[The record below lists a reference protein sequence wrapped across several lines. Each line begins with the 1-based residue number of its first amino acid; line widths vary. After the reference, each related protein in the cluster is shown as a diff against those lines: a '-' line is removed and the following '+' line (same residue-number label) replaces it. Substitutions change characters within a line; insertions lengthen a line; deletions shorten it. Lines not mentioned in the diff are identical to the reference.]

1 MTYFLSIKTYML
13 GPFFSQWQ
21 KIMASTIMVCLCL
34 LRLKDQLL
42 PSKHDPFPMGISL
55 NNPVSITVSLHWIHN
70 ISFIPKGRVDVL
82 IHQTGNNETA
92 E

>member
-1 MTYFLSIKTYML
+1 
-13 GPFFSQWQ
+13 
-21 KIMASTIMVCLCL
+21 MVCVCL

-55 NNPVSITVSLHWIHN
+55 NDPVSITVSLHWIHN

-82 IHQTGNNETA
+82 IHQTCNNETA